1 MVLGAKTVSAAA
13 KSAVVAAKIAEIEA
27 LGEEVTSLTS
37 AKTSAMN
44 QVNELEERVRDQTAS
59 LEHASAEVT

>member
-1 MVLGAKTVSAAA
+1 M
-13 KSAVVAAKIAEIEA
+13 VAAKIAEIEA